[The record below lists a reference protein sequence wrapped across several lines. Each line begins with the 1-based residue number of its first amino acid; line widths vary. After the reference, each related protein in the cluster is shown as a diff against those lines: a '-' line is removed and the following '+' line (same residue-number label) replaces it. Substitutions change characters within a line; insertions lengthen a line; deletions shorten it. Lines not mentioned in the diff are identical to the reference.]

1 MLYYCLHDSA
11 VHNKRQGVASGAVPR
26 HIGGGQG
33 IGGHSVACSPSYPG
47 EKSEQAGVHIPVEAH
62 EKGDSMNGLV
72 VIGVIVFG
80 VVCCALLAREMKAV
94 VFKIGLRIGLRFG
107 RRGWAARD
115 ALRRV

>member
-1 MLYYCLHDSA
+1 
-11 VHNKRQGVASGAVPR
+11 
-26 HIGGGQG
+26 
-33 IGGHSVACSPSYPG
+33 
-47 EKSEQAGVHIPVEAH
+47 
-62 EKGDSMNGLV
+62 MNGLV